1 VAKIAYL
8 KVEAH
13 VLRLQASDFVRQ
25 FFGHLLGPANE
36 EILQD
41 RFPSDRVSRSSAV
54 GRRRERALRTQAT
67 KGSDCRARKKRHN
80 AAQKASEVSGGYAS
94 MGRLKVLIVGGGI
107 GGITAMLALRQRGI
121 EAQLFEQAAAFG
133 QVGAGLQVSSNA
145 ACILIRLGLGEAL
158 KRVATYP
165 DGRDYR
171 GWDTGE
177 RLYYTP
183 LGQKAEAHFGS
194 PYYAAHRA
202 ELLDVLLS
210 GLGKQ
215 GVQLGSRIERIEQDQ
230 NSVSLTLA
238 GGSTVQG
245 DILIGA
251 DGIHSMVRTQ
261 LFGKELPR
269 YTGNVAWR
277 GLVPAERVAHL
288 DLGSVVGVWMGPNR
302 SIVQYYVSA
311 GKTFNWIGISRSSQP
326 AQESWLAE
334 GKTEDI
340 LAEYD
345 GWHSTIRTIIAETP
359 KVLRQALYDRE
370 PLPDWRV
377 GRVVLMGD
385 AAHPMMPFYAQG
397 GAQSIEDA
405 YVLAGCIAEGQDR
418 PLEALARF
426 VRMRQP
432 RTAWMQGL
440 ARREEE
446 LYQMNDAAAIRARND
461 RMRTNRIPETAT
473 FPPEQERL
481 YGYDAEVELRKSA

>member
-1 VAKIAYL
+1 MP
-8 KVEAH
+8 
-13 VLRLQASDFVRQ
+13 
-25 FFGHLLGPANE
+25 G
-36 EILQD
+36 
-41 RFPSDRVSRSSAV
+41 
-54 GRRRERALRTQAT
+54 
-67 KGSDCRARKKRHN
+67 
-80 AAQKASEVSGGYAS
+80 
-94 MGRLKVLIVGGGI
+94 LKVLVVGGGI
-107 GGITAMLALRQRGI
+107 GGITTVLALRQRGVDVR
-121 EAQLFEQAAAFG
+121 LFEQAAAFG

-145 ACILIRLGLGEAL
+145 AKILRRLGLGDEL
-158 KRVATYP
+158 KKVATYP
-165 DGRDYR
+165 EGRDYR
-171 GWDTGE
+171 GWDTAE

-202 ELLDVLLS
+202 ELLDVLLT
-210 GLGKQ
+210 GLTDRTGITMGQ
-215 GVQLGSRIERIEQDQ
+215 RVERIDQDAKG
-230 NSVSLTLA
+230 VTLTLA
-238 GGSTVQG
+238 NGETAHG

-251 DGIHSMVRTQ
+251 DGIHSTIRGQ

-311 GKTFNWIGISRSSQP
+311 GKTFNWIGISRSSEP
-326 AQESWLAE
+326 ARESWLAE
-334 GKTEDI
+334 GKVEDA

-345 GWHSTIRTIIAETP
+345 GWHDTIRTIIGATP

-370 PLPDWRV
+370 PLPDWQV

-405 YVLAGCIAEGQDR
+405 YVLAGCIAEGQDK

-426 VRMRQP
+426 VKMRQP

-446 LYQMNDAAAIRARND
+446 LYQMNDAATIKARND
-461 RMRTNRIPETAT
+461 KMRSNRVPETAT

>member
-1 VAKIAYL
+1 MP
-8 KVEAH
+8 
-13 VLRLQASDFVRQ
+13 
-25 FFGHLLGPANE
+25 G
-36 EILQD
+36 
-41 RFPSDRVSRSSAV
+41 
-54 GRRRERALRTQAT
+54 
-67 KGSDCRARKKRHN
+67 
-80 AAQKASEVSGGYAS
+80 
-94 MGRLKVLIVGGGI
+94 LKVLVVGGGI
-107 GGITAMLALRQRGI
+107 GGITTVLALRQRRI
-121 EAQLFEQAAAFG
+121 DVQLFEQAAAFG

-145 ACILIRLGLGEAL
+145 ARILRRLGLGEEL
-158 KRVATYP
+158 KKVATYP
-165 DGRDYR
+165 EGRDYR
-171 GWDTGE
+171 GWDTAE

-202 ELLDVLLS
+202 ELLDVLLT
-210 GLGKQ
+210 GLTDRTGITM
-215 GVQLGSRIERIEQDQ
+215 GSRVERIDQDA
-230 NSVSLTLA
+230 VGVTLTLA
-238 GGSTVQG
+238 NGETAHG

-251 DGIHSMVRTQ
+251 DGIHSTIRGQ

-311 GKTFNWIGISRSSQP
+311 GKTFNWIGISRSSEP
-326 AQESWLAE
+326 ARESWLAE
-334 GKTEDI
+334 GKIEDA

-345 GWHSTIRTIIAETP
+345 GWHPTIRTIIAETP

-370 PLPDWRV
+370 PLPDWQV

-446 LYQMNDAAAIRARND
+446 LYQMNDAATIKARNEK
-461 RMRTNRIPETAT
+461 MRTNRSPETAT

>member
-1 VAKIAYL
+1 MA
-8 KVEAH
+8 
-13 VLRLQASDFVRQ
+13 
-25 FFGHLLGPANE
+25 
-36 EILQD
+36 
-41 RFPSDRVSRSSAV
+41 
-54 GRRRERALRTQAT
+54 
-67 KGSDCRARKKRHN
+67 
-80 AAQKASEVSGGYAS
+80 
-94 MGRLKVLIVGGGI
+94 RLKVLIAGGGI

-121 EAQLFEQAAAFG
+121 DVQLFEQAAAFS

-145 ACILIRLGLGEAL
+145 ARILLKLGLGEAL

-165 DGRDYR
+165 EGRDYR

-210 GLGKQ
+210 GLGEH
-215 GVQLGSRIERIEQDQ
+215 GYRLGSRVERVDQDQ
-230 NSVSLTLA
+230 SGVSLTFA
-238 GGSTVQG
+238 DGSIAQG

-251 DGIHSMVRTQ
+251 DGIHSTVRAQ

-311 GKTFNWIGISRSSQP
+311 GKTFNWIGISRSAQP

-334 GKTEDI
+334 GRTEDA

-345 GWHSTIRTIIAETP
+345 GWHSTIRTIIAETS

-370 PLPDWRV
+370 PLPDWQV

-405 YVLAGCIAEGQDR
+405 YVLAGCIAEAQDR
-418 PLEALARF
+418 PLDALARF

-446 LYQMNDAAAIRARND
+446 LYQMNDTAAIRARND

-481 YGYDAEVELRKSA
+481 YGYDAEIELRKSV